1 MRRGS
6 TPFVPSRAEKYQ
18 GYDARSFGDRSHRS
32 KLSKTAKPQHLPSA
46 GSRPPRYSTVKA

>member
-1 MRRGS
+1 VRRGS

-32 KLSKTAKPQHLPSA
+32 KLSKAAKPQHLPSA